1 MKKAICVLAC
11 VIALMLTGCQGQGDL
26 TNNTPP
32 VHSSNVGEK
41 PPDSDSPTSST
52 GHSTGFPNPDGDPGE
67 VDTSGF
73 QREMNVHHPFRINT
87 ACKTENGYYFEYSWF
102 LYFMDAASGEMIVVC
117 SKPECG
123 HNSKDCNAYIQANL
137 LSYYQ
142 GKLYYVTTAY
152 LDADYHSIDTLCSM
166 NLDGTS
172 HTDLQ
177 KVRIDLTTPRAGC
190 ADPLLINGTVY
201 FMEAD
206 HSIYRMA
213 LGQDVSKATL
223 LLEENIPEK
232 MANAQAFTSNTDWK
246 FWADGGDVCAM
257 CHVFTSS
264 GEYVDILYSLGENRL
279 GSREIWRSSQA
290 GVSGQRDNISSWYIL
305 NGHLYYYFSGFDLWD
320 IDLNT
325 GEAAA
330 LVNLAGTIKSGAA
343 VFTDRCVIILDDQP
357 QTNSAG
363 LYRQGGKNISVYDYS
378 GNLLKSVD
386 LSFVY
391 KEYPNT
397 HHCELIFAD
406 GNTVFLQGYIGMDNG
421 MTSHLYQID
430 WESGTAREINSWP
443 ASDVPYDDAV
453 KEFVI

>member
-1 MKKAICVLAC
+1 MKKVICVLAC

-41 PPDSDSPTSST
+41 PPGSDSPTSST
-52 GHSTGFPNPDGDPGE
+52 GHSTDFPNPGGPGA

-201 FMEAD
+201 FMEAN

-232 MANAQAFTSNTDWK
+232 MANTQAFTSSTGWK
-246 FWADGGDVCAM
+246 FWADGDDVYAM
-257 CHVFTSS
+257 CHVLTSS
-264 GEYVDILYSLGENRL
+264 GEYMDILYLLGENRSD
-279 GSREIWRSSQA
+279 SREIWRSTQI
-290 GVSGQRDNISSWYIL
+290 GVSGQRDNVSSWYIL
-305 NGHLYYYFSGFDLWD
+305 NGHLYYYFSGFDLWGV
-320 IDLNT
+320 DLNT
-325 GEAAA
+325 GETAAIA
-330 LVNLAGTIKSGAA
+330 RLASTIKSGSA
-343 VFTDRCVIILDDQP
+343 VFTDHCAVILDDQP

-363 LYRQGGKNISVYDYS
+363 LYRQGGKNISVYDYG
-378 GNLLKSVD
+378 GNLLKSID
-386 LSFVY
+386 LSFIY

-397 HHCELIFAD
+397 YHCELIFAD
-406 GNTVFLQGYIGMDNG
+406 GNTFFLQGYIGMDNG
-421 MTSHLYQID
+421 MTSHLYQIN

-443 ASDVPYDDAV
+443 ASDVPYDDSV
-453 KEFVI
+453 KEIII